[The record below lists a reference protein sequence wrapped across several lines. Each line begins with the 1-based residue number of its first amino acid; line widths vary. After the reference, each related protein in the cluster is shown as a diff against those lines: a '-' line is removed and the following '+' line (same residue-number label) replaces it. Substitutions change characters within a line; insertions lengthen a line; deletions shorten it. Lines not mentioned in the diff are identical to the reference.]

1 MRSQS
6 DHPRSASDRNDSYE
20 LCKKAKCY
28 ALRSSGTWTPIVNII
43 AVIPAGSSTA
53 SFSVVAHILLW
64 FNTSPPW
71 LGVCREHQQEFKAI
85 LNDDKNLQKSLK
97 HSKPSKQNANIKC
110 AYANGSKWQNATALL
125 FASSSLYLGSCGSL
139 KFTEPRHFGTEM
151 VKTSLLSSCCK
162 LQVPLKVVPCTAE
175 FVFATVACILKLIL
189 GSHRLEIKMFFSF
202 FRLVFIFHHLIFIF
216 NHLNIVITIYLYF
229 VFVSIHCSSFV
240 HGYLVFCGINEE
252 SVTNT

>member
-43 AVIPAGSSTA
+43 AVIPAGSGTA

-85 LNDDKNLQKSLK
+85 LNDDKN
-97 HSKPSKQNANIKC
+97 HSNTANLASRMQTSNVCMQMDQN
-110 AYANGSKWQNATALL
+110 GRML
-125 FASSSLYLGSCGSL
+125 
-139 KFTEPRHFGTEM
+139 PR
-151 VKTSLLSSCCK
+151 C
-162 LQVPLKVVPCTAE
+162 
-175 FVFATVACILKLIL
+175 
-189 GSHRLEIKMFFSF
+189 
-202 FRLVFIFHHLIFIF
+202 
-216 NHLNIVITIYLYF
+216 
-229 VFVSIHCSSFV
+229 
-240 HGYLVFCGINEE
+240 
-252 SVTNT
+252 

>member
-125 FASSSLYLGSCGSL
+125 FASSSLYLGSWISQIHRTKTFWHRNGQDLFAFQLLQAAGS
-139 KFTEPRHFGTEM
+139 FE
-151 VKTSLLSSCCK
+151 
-162 LQVPLKVVPCTAE
+162 
-175 FVFATVACILKLIL
+175 
-189 GSHRLEIKMFFSF
+189 GSTLH
-202 FRLVFIFHHLIFIF
+202 
-216 NHLNIVITIYLYF
+216 
-229 VFVSIHCSSFV
+229 
-240 HGYLVFCGINEE
+240 CGIRLCNC
-252 SVTNT
+252 SMYP